1 MLKQEKPSILF
12 LQETKC
18 CSALLDKIAAT
29 AWPGGLVAAVDAQ
42 GASGGLAILW
52 DARIINLNNIQANKN
67 FIQATFH
74 LSGTNG
80 RGLLTNVY
88 FP

>member
-1 MLKQEKPSILF
+1 MLMQEKPSILF

-18 CSALLDKIAAT
+18 NTTILERVAAK
-29 AWPGGLVAAVDAQ
+29 AWPGRLVTAVDAQ

-52 DARIINLNNIQANKN
+52 DARAIHLNNIQANKN

-74 LSGTNG
+74 LLGTNAHG
-80 RGLLTNVY
+80 MITNVY